1 MQKLFLLKGNIWMMI
16 LNVAARM
23 GNKGARQTKIFSKI
37 AFRAGLR
44 LLQSMGLPEIGR
56 CVLCFLVYHSHL
68 LH

>member
-1 MQKLFLLKGNIWMMI
+1 MMI

-44 LLQSMGLPEIGR
+44 LLQSMGLPERGC